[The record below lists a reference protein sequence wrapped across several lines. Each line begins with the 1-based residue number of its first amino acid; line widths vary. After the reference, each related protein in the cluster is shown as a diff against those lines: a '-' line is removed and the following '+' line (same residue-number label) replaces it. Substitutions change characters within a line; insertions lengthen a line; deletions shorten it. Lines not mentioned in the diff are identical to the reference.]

1 MRLEGYT
8 GPMGATWKHYRA
20 QFQDGRAVFETTRPL
35 GRQQGLTIVVAWPKG
50 YVAAPGELAR
60 LGYFLRDNRPL
71 AYCALGLIALLGY
84 YVFVWNRLGRDPP
97 RGVVIPRYRPP
108 EGESPASMRYLL
120 EMGYDNRCLVA
131 GILSLA
137 VKGYLVIEQ
146 DAGGLFR
153 KGKYTL
159 RRNHDS
165 QTPLSPDERA
175 LLHALFDTADS
186 LELDD
191 QNHAVLRR
199 AMSRTRRS

>member
-1 MRLEGYT
+1 MVT
-8 GPMGATWKHYRA
+8 
-20 QFQDGRAVFETTRPL
+20 
-35 GRQQGLTIVVAWPKG
+35 WPKG

-71 AYCALGLIALLGY
+71 AYGALGLIALLGY
-84 YVFVWNRLGRDPP
+84 YIFVWNRVGRDPP

-146 DAGGLFR
+146 EPGGLFR

-159 RRNHDS
+159 HRKHDS
-165 QTPLSPDERA
+165 QTPLAPDEHA
-175 LLHALFDTADS
+175 LLRTLFGTADS

-191 QNHAVLRR
+191 KNHAVLRR